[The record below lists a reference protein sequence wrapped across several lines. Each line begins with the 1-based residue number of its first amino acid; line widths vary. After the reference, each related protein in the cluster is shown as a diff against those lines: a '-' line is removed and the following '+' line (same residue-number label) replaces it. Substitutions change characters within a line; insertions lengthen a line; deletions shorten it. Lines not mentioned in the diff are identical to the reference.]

1 MRKIIGVEVSPVPV
15 ATLGPIV
22 PTCCCIPDSCQ
33 LRLGLDGRILLEVPL
48 LVQRIGLLGGLQQ
61 PGMKQVEA
69 WAVAKSLDIQP
80 GGEG

>member
-1 MRKIIGVEVSPVPV
+1 M
-15 ATLGPIV
+15 
-22 PTCCCIPDSCQ
+22 
-33 LRLGLDGRILLEVPL
+33 DGRILLEVPL